1 LLLNQFAEPCLSAL
15 DAQTGKALWQ
25 AHRRPVSCGTAT
37 AMFVAQDLLWVLD
50 GLNKLCGLDLKTGL
64 NQKEYNIAKAKV
76 GGHIRCYPD
85 KGSANYLWTTVG
97 GKPQQT
103 IDLRDGRIY
112 SMPWLR
118 SGCRIGPFL
127 CNGLSY
133 ITPAPCVCYIP
144 VRMKGLLALSPG
156 AKNAPALTPCD
167 RRLTRGP
174 AYNWTYASPAVQA
187 LPGDWPTF
195 RHDATRES
203 KASTG
208 IPNKLKMAWE
218 TKLNGKL
225 TQPVAAGSLVY
236 VASTD
241 EHTMYALDAKTG
253 NQAWAFTVGGR
264 IDSSPTWYRGRLLF
278 GSADGAVY
286 CLDAKEGLLAWRFQ
300 AAPSLS
306 HVVSYGQLESLW
318 PVHGTVL
325 VNDGKAIVICGRTPY
340 LDGGLAIYELNVAD
354 GKILR
359 QKTINMTGTAIPED
373 PPQGFLPDILVQ
385 KEGRVYSR
393 YTEILLNRSEIDY
406 VKIEHREL
414 VGPGNAIPYHKKGL
428 FIVGSGGLLREG
440 IFHRSGVLYG
450 TSHGQLMAVD
460 GTSYLLK
467 FFDTWERN
475 DRPFSPGR
483 DKIEL
488 VAEDPES
495 GKKHWTIN
503 LPVMARSI
511 VALEDRLVLAG
522 APCVMVPK
530 DPWLNFDGRGE
541 GRVEIRS
548 RQDGALLSEYRLSA
562 VPVHD
567 GVALANEALFMS
579 MKSGT
584 VQCWR

>member
-1 LLLNQFAEPCLSAL
+1 MRNRHRDVRRSGPALGARWADQAVRTGSQDRGEPERI
-15 DAQTGKALWQ
+15 QHTHKA
-25 AHRRPVSCGTAT
+25 
-37 AMFVAQDLLWVLD
+37 
-50 GLNKLCGLDLKTGL
+50 
-64 NQKEYNIAKAKV
+64 IV

-174 AYNWTYASPAVQA
+174 AYKRTYASPAVQA

-225 TQPVAAGSLVY
+225 TQPVVAGGLVY

-325 VNDGKAIVICGRTPY
+325 VNEGKAIVICGRTPY
-340 LDGGLAIYELNVAD
+340 LDGGIAIYELNVAD

-359 QKTINMTGTAIPED
+359 KKTIDMTGTAFPED

-414 VGPGNAIPYHKKGL
+414 VGPGNAIPYHKKG
-428 FIVGSGGLLREG
+428 FSLLVQEDSCVRE
-440 IFHRSGVLYG
+440 SS
-450 TSHGQLMAVD
+450 T
-460 GTSYLLK
+460 
-467 FFDTWERN
+467 
-475 DRPFSPGR
+475 DRECCMEPVMDSSWPWTVPATCSSSSIPGR
-483 DKIEL
+483 AKC
-488 VAEDPES
+488 P
-495 GKKHWTIN
+495 
-503 LPVMARSI
+503 
-511 VALEDRLVLAG
+511 
-522 APCVMVPK
+522 
-530 DPWLNFDGRGE
+530 
-541 GRVEIRS
+541 
-548 RQDGALLSEYRLSA
+548 ALLARKGQDRTGGRRS
-562 VPVHD
+562 
-567 GVALANEALFMS
+567 
-579 MKSGT
+579 
-584 VQCWR
+584 